1 MLKKAT
7 LLINNNLMDPSSRNL
22 NWNCSVLTLLS
33 TFLVSKVCLR
43 IQVNKENKEFKMK
56 ASLKGDFY
64 KPTFGGFMDLDLTK
78 DKKISL
84 RQAHLFVFNNG
95 TGPITM
101 EKDET

>member
-1 MLKKAT
+1 MHLQIF
-7 LLINNNLMDPSSRNL
+7 LLIS
-22 NWNCSVLTLLS
+22 
-33 TFLVSKVCLR
+33 VCLR